1 MRAIMVMF
9 DSLSKRMLPN
19 YGNTDIHADNFAR
32 LDQKTTIFN
41 NFYGGSM
48 PCMPARRELHTG
60 RYNFLHRSWGPL
72 EPFDDSM
79 PELLKQN
86 GIYTH
91 LVSDHLHYWDDGGA
105 TYHRRYSTWDIVRGQ
120 VADAWVGDA
129 ANPEIPDHHPTM
141 REFTHPQW
149 WRNYWKN
156 RTKIT
161 ADNKYPQ
168 DETFDKGLAF
178 LETNKDNDNWFLQLE
193 TFDPHEPFDVPE
205 EFIKLYEEQYD
216 RPFFNSPPYGV
227 VNEDEAV
234 VQHAQALY
242 SALTTMCDRNIG
254 RVLDFMDDNEMWDDT
269 MLLINTDHGLF
280 VGEKDWWAKSVMPCY
295 NEVIN
300 TPFFIWDPR
309 SQATGK
315 RDSLAQTIDI
325 APTLLDFF
333 GVEIPKDMQGKPMGP
348 AIKDD
353 EKIRDTAL
361 FGYAGSFINIT
372 DGRYTYMRASQSLG
386 NQPQYEYTLMPTSQ
400 GGFLSLENLKEAEL
414 VPPFEFTKGTPVL
427 KVPFQNKMGAP
438 IFCNSFQFDNLLW
451 DLENDP
457 QQEMPLKDK
466 EKEAGMINL
475 LLAGMKASEAPSD
488 QYERVGL
495 EENKTYSKKDIEQME
510 ASRSA
515 LVQTILD
522 DVEWDQEALVLFVAL
537 AGLMTE
543 ELVEESKEN
552 LREIV
557 EAKGQNIVR
566 HGDVVELV
574 NRKFAQNPHAAHYF
588 ISKLMRIR

>member
-9 DSLSKRMLPN
+9 DSLSKRMLPI
-19 YGNTDIHADNFAR
+19 YGNNDVVAENFQR
-32 LDQKTTIFN
+32 LEKTTTVFN
-41 NFYGGSM
+41 NFYAGSM

-79 PELLKQN
+79 PELLKQS
-86 GIYTH
+86 GVYTH

-105 TYHRRYSTWDIVRGQ
+105 TYHRRYSSWDCVRGQ
-120 VADAWVGDA
+120 VADAWVGKA
-129 ANPEIPDHHPTM
+129 AAPEVPEHYPTM

-156 RTKIT
+156 RHKIT
-161 ADNKYPQ
+161 TEDAYPQ
-168 DETFDKGLAF
+168 NKTFDRGLEF
-178 LETNKDNDNWFLQLE
+178 LEENKDEDNWFLQLE

-205 EFIKLYEEQYD
+205 EFIKLYED
-216 RPFFNSPPYGV
+216 HHDKPFFNSPPYGV
-227 VNEDEAV
+227 VNEDDDL

-242 SALTTMCDRNIG
+242 AALTSMCDRNLG
-254 RVLDFMDDNEMWDDT
+254 RVLDFMDQHDMWKDT
-269 MLLINTDHGLF
+269 MLIINTDHGLF

-300 TPFFIWDPR
+300 TPFCIWNPTLK
-309 SQATGK
+309 AVGK
-315 RDSLAQTIDI
+315 RNALAQTIDI

-333 GVEIPKDMQGKPMGP
+333 EVPVPKDMQGKVMTP
-348 AIKDD
+348 AIEND

-386 NQPQYEYTLMPTSQ
+386 NQPHSEYSLMPTTQ
-400 GGFLSLENLKEAEL
+400 GGFLQNEDLQQAEL
-414 VPPFEFTKGTPVL
+414 VPPFEFTKGCPVL
-427 KVPFQNKMGAP
+427 KISFANKMGAP

-457 QQEMPLKDK
+457 QQETPLSNPV
-466 EKEAGMINL
+466 KEAEMINL
-475 LLAGMKASEAPSD
+475 LLAGMKATEAPPD

-495 EENKTYSKKDIEQME
+495 EAGKSYSAGDIREME
-510 ASRSA
+510 TSRKA
-515 LVQTILD
+515 LVQSILA
-522 DVEWDQEALVLFVAL
+522 DVEWDQQAITLFVAL

-543 ELVEESKEN
+543 ELVEKTKNDLKHMLE
-552 LREIV
+552 V
-557 EAKGQNIVR
+557 KGQNLVN
-566 HGDVVELV
+566 HADVVELV
-574 NRKFAQNPHAAHYF
+574 KREFAQDPHAAQYF

>member
-9 DSLSKRMLPN
+9 DSLSKRMLPI
-19 YGNTDIHADNFAR
+19 YGNDEVVADNFRR
-32 LDQKTTIFN
+32 LNDTTTVFN

-79 PELLKQN
+79 PELLKDN
-86 GIYTH
+86 GVYTH

-105 TYHRRYSTWDIVRGQ
+105 TYHRRYSSWECVRGQ
-120 VADAWVGDA
+120 VADAWVGKVA
-129 ANPEIPDHHPTM
+129 APDVPEHYPTM

-156 RTKIT
+156 RRKIIDEDRYPQNRT
-161 ADNKYPQ
+161 FNGGIKFLEDNK
-168 DETFDKGLAF
+168 DE
-178 LETNKDNDNWFLQLE
+178 DNWFLQIE

-205 EFIKLYEEQYD
+205 EFIKLYEEYFD

-227 VNEDEAV
+227 VNEDEGL

-242 SALTTMCDRNIG
+242 AALTSMCDRNLG
-254 RVLDFMDDNEMWDDT
+254 RVLDFMDQHDMWKDT
-269 MLLINTDHGLF
+269 MLIINTDHGLF

-300 TPFFIWDPR
+300 TPFCIWDPR
-309 SQATGK
+309 VRAVGK
-315 RDSLAQTIDI
+315 RDALAQTIDI

-333 GVEIPKDMQGKPMGP
+333 NVPIPKDMQGKVMTP
-348 AIKDD
+348 AIENDTRV
-353 EKIRDTAL
+353 RDTAL

-386 NQPQYEYTLMPTSQ
+386 NQPHYEYTLMPTTQ
-400 GGFLSLENLKEAEL
+400 GGFLKNEDLQQTEL
-414 VPPFEFTKGTPVL
+414 APPFEFTKGNPVL
-427 KVPFQNKMGAP
+427 KIPFASKMGAP

-457 QQEMPLKDK
+457 EQESPVKDTQQE
-466 EKEAGMINL
+466 AQMINL
-475 LLAGMKASEAPSD
+475 LLAGMKATDAPAD
-488 QYERVGL
+488 QYARVGL
-495 EENKTYSKKDIEQME
+495 EPDKSYTAEDVQQME
-510 ASRSA
+510 KSRRA
-515 LVQTILD
+515 LVQTILGD
-522 DVEWDQEALVLFVAL
+522 IEWEREAVTLFVAL

-543 ELVEESKEN
+543 EQIEKAKNDLKEMVGVKKESQ
-552 LREIV
+552 V
-557 EAKGQNIVR
+557 SHA
-566 HGDVVELV
+566 DVVELV
-574 NRKFAQNPHAAHYF
+574 HRKFSRNPHAARYF
-588 ISKLMRIR
+588 INKLMRIR